1 MRQLEA
7 ARASNKAY
15 DKAYDNK
22 AYALRNSS
30 AHDYKMSN
38 KGSDDNAGRRRAT
51 AWRVST

>member
-7 ARASNKAY
+7 ARASNMAY
-15 DKAYDNK
+15 DQC
-22 AYALRNSS
+22 ALRNSS

-38 KGSDDNAGRRRAT
+38 KGSDDNACRRRAT